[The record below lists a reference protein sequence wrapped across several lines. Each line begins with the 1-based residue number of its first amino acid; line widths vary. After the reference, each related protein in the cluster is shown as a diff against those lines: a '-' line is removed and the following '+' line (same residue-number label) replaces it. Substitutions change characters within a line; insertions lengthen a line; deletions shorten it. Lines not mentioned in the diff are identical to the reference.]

1 LRREI
6 GLRVPCAGTFGRLRR
21 FSYGSRAGAK
31 TRTLILTN
39 FAIVVIGAS
48 VGGVAAMQKLVA
60 GLDPKS
66 PAAYFVVLH
75 IGARESRLASIL
87 TAAGPLPA
95 ELAQDGGR
103 IGPGRIFIAP
113 PDQHLLLDDSRM
125 TLSRGPRINWTRP
138 AIDPLFCTAA
148 RSFGPRV
155 IGVLLTG
162 RLNDGTAG
170 LYDIRRHGGIAVIQ
184 DPGEAEC
191 PEMPA
196 SAFRHVAIDHCLPL
210 DSIPPLVS
218 LLAREVA
225 TKRQEAPFGAQ
236 VDR

>member
-1 LRREI
+1 MQNGTQEI
-6 GLRVPCAGTFGRLRR
+6 GFRGTFAVLRR
-21 FSYGSRAGAK
+21 FPYGARECVIP
-31 TRTLILTN
+31 RTLILAN

-60 GLDPKS
+60 GLDPRS

-95 ELAQDGGR
+95 ETAQDHQAVS
-103 IGPGRIFIAP
+103 PGRIFIAP
-113 PDQHLLLDDSRM
+113 SDRHLLLNGNRM
-125 TLSRGPRINWTRP
+125 VLSRGPRINWTRP
-138 AIDPLFCTAA
+138 AIDPLFCSAA
-148 RSFGPRV
+148 RTFGPQV

-162 RLNDGTAG
+162 RMNDGTAG
-170 LYDIRRHGGIAVIQ
+170 LYDIRRCGGTTIIQ

-196 SAFRHVAIDHCLPL
+196 SAFRHVEIDHCLPL
-210 DSIPPLVS
+210 ESIPPLLS
-218 LLAREVA
+218 HLTRDVA
-225 TKRQEAPFGAQ
+225 AKRQEEPFGAR
-236 VDR
+236 VN